1 MYLAEDM
8 ALDKKKFKI
17 LTPVRVI
24 AIGFALIIFV
34 GAFFLSL
41 PIAHND
47 GQWFSFM
54 DSLFTSTSA
63 VCYRFDC
70 CRYGGAL

>member
-34 GAFFLSL
+34 WGIF
-41 PIAHND
+41 P
-47 GQWFSFM
+47 
-54 DSLFTSTSA
+54 
-63 VCYRFDC
+63 
-70 CRYGGAL
+70 

>member
-47 GQWFSFM
+47 GNNLVVFDDAKTYYFEKS
-54 DSLFTSTSA
+54 SNVAGST
-63 VCYRFDC
+63 
-70 CRYGGAL
+70 